1 MTTETKPKKT
11 NRSKEI
17 IKYALKFKIFN
28 LFLIILSSLFLN
40 NFDQSSQLLLSN
52 EGRFSSVLSL
62 PFLRWDVIHFA
73 QRSLNSL
80 ASWEYDYQSAF
91 MPLLPMI
98 MRYSG
103 KVLSFVFATEQT
115 ISMNVLGGAV
125 TTNLINI
132 YAPVELYKWVSLF
145 LLNLIE
151 MFKMRLQID

>member
-1 MTTETKPKKT
+1 M
-11 NRSKEI
+11 
-17 IKYALKFKIFN
+17 
-28 LFLIILSSLFLN
+28 LSSLFLN

-132 YAPVELYKWVSLF
+132 YAPVELYK
-145 LLNLIE
+145 
-151 MFKMRLQID
+151 